1 MENTNI
7 KDNATFTVLVR
18 PVKDKTGK
26 EFMTYRMVGEG
37 GKLVDLRWKKDNDLR
52 ELNEC
57 KKARV
62 TVDYLSDASE
72 RYEYPRFYADGIVA
86 IEKIY

>member
-7 KDNATFTVLVR
+7 KDNATITVLVK
-18 PVKDKTGK
+18 PVKLETGK
-26 EFMTYRMVGEG
+26 EFMIYRMVGEG
-37 GKLVDLRWKKDNDLR
+37 GKLVDLRWKKDTELH

-62 TVDYLSDASE
+62 TVDYLSDASA
-72 RYEYPRFYADGIVA
+72 RYEYPRFYAGGIVA
-86 IEKIY
+86 VEKIY